1 MPIILI
7 FLFTF
12 SFPSFVMSATP
23 PKIQLATIY
32 HKDIHVQDYWVS
44 EKLDGVRGYWDG
56 KHLIS
61 RQGHLY
67 NAPAWFTAGFP
78 DTPLDGELWIG
89 RKKFALVSG
98 TVRHKQADPQAW
110 KKVSFMIFDMPRSTE
125 TFTKRVALMAEITAN
140 SPSPYLKM
148 IKQIRVQNNNELQ
161 KLLENVLAKGGE
173 GLMLHKGTAHYQAKR
188 SKDLMKLKKY
198 QDAEAI
204 VLKHLPGKGRN
215 EGRLGAILVQ
225 TPQGITFKIGSGYSD
240 QERENP
246 PAVGTTITYK
256 YIGKTKNNV
265 PRFASFIRIRES
277 F

>member
-7 FLFTF
+7 FLFIF
-12 SFPSFVMSATP
+12 SFSPSVLSATP

-32 HKDIHVQDYWVS
+32 HKDIHVHDYWIS

-56 KHLIS
+56 KQLIS
-61 RQGHLY
+61 RQGHRY
-67 NAPAWFTAGFP
+67 NAPAWFTEGFP

-89 RKKFALVSG
+89 REKFSLVSG

-110 KKVSFMIFDMPRSTE
+110 KKVSFMIFDMPTSTE
-125 TFTKRVALMAEITAN
+125 TFTKRVALMAEIAAN
-140 SPSPYLKM
+140 STSPYLKM
-148 IKQIRVQNNNELQ
+148 IKQIRVKNNKELQ

-204 VLKHLPGKGRN
+204 VLKDLPGKGRN

-225 TPQGITFKIGSGYSD
+225 TPEGITFKIGSGFSD

-265 PRFASFIRIRES
+265 PRFASFMRIRES

>member
-1 MPIILI
+1 
-7 FLFTF
+7 
-12 SFPSFVMSATP
+12 MSATP

-148 IKQIRVQNNNELQ
+148 IKQIRVQNNKELQ
-161 KLLENVLAKGGE
+161 KLLEKVLAKGGE

-204 VLKHLPGKGRN
+204 VLKYIAGKGRN
-215 EGRLGAILVQ
+215 EGRLGAILVE
-225 TPQGITFKIGSGYSD
+225 TPEGITFKIGSGFSD
-240 QERENP
+240 QERETP
-246 PAVGTTITYK
+246 PAVGSTITYK
-256 YIGKTKNNV
+256 YIGKTKNNI
-265 PRFASFIRIRES
+265 PRFASFMRVRES